1 MTSVIALVF
10 SALFLN
16 PSFAQ
21 MPAPQL
27 TKEDQMNLSNKF
39 LTIKPATFKNVKLDL
54 NPEDVRLMNGD
65 DLECE
70 HSPNEPYCLDENNE
84 GMIFE

>member
-1 MTSVIALVF
+1 MTLVIALVF
-10 SALFLN
+10 SVLFSIT
-16 PSFAQ
+16 SFAQ
-21 MPAPQL
+21 MPATQL
-27 TKEDQMNLSNKF
+27 TKEDRMNLSNKV
-39 LTIKPATFKNVKLDL
+39 LTIRPASFQSVKLDL